1 MQALACGL
9 LIFDWLVVKC
19 CSTPYE
25 KQARSILLLRKL
37 CVHRKVSVKP
47 GFNQRAAHVYLPK
60 AAQENEGDL
69 STLVVAYR
77 SVYEERSAAVPG
89 SGGRQEQREEPVRLL
104 RQTRRLR
111 VCPGTQQQEL
121 PGERVW
127 PKFFVLLVNM

>member
-1 MQALACGL
+1 MKSKQGLFFCYVSCVCCDCIVRSVSNQALNKG
-9 LIFDWLVVKC
+9 
-19 CSTPYE
+19 
-25 KQARSILLLRKL
+25 
-37 CVHRKVSVKP
+37 
-47 GFNQRAAHVYLPK
+47 AAHVYLPK